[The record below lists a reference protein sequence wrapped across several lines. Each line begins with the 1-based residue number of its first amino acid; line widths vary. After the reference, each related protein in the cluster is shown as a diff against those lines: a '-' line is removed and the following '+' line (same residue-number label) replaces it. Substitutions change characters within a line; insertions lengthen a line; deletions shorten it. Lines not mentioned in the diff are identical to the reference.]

1 MTARVLIV
9 DDLPMMRQALRSVL
23 EEAGYV
29 VAGEAIDGNQGVL
42 GYMQHKPDVVL
53 LDIVMPKLDGIAAL
67 KQIIRIDPGA
77 KVIMCSALGEQS
89 LIFRAIQLG
98 ARDFIV
104 KPFRPER
111 VVESVRQATAYA
123 AS

>member
-1 MTARVLIV
+1 MPSRVLVV
-9 DDLPMMRQALRSVL
+9 DDLPMMRQALRDVI
-23 EEAGYV
+23 EEAGFV
-29 VAGEAIDGNQGVL
+29 VAGEAIDGNQGIVA
-42 GYMQHKPDVVL
+42 YMELKPDVVL

-67 KQIIRIDPGA
+67 KQLIRIDPGA
-77 KVIMCSALGEQS
+77 RVIMCSALGEQS

-111 VVESVRQATAYA
+111 VVESIRRVVSYA
-123 AS
+123 P

>member
-1 MTARVLIV
+1 MPPRVLVV
-9 DDLPMMRQALRSVL
+9 DDLPMMRQALRDVI
-23 EEAGYV
+23 EEAGFV
-29 VAGEAIDGNQGVL
+29 VAGEAIDGNQGIVA
-42 GYMQHKPDVVL
+42 YMEHKPDVVL

-67 KQIIRIDPGA
+67 KQLIRIDPGA
-77 KVIMCSALGEQS
+77 RVIMCSALGEQS

-111 VVESVRQATAYA
+111 VVESIRRVVSYA
-123 AS
+123 P

>member
-1 MTARVLIV
+1 MPARVLIV
-9 DDLPMMRQALRSVL
+9 DDLPMMRQALRGVL
-23 EEAGYV
+23 EEAGFV
-29 VAGEAIDGNQGVL
+29 VTGEAVDGNQGIL
-42 GYMQHKPDVVL
+42 SYLEQKPDVVL

-67 KQIIRIDPGA
+67 KQLMRIDPSA
-77 KVIMCSALGEQS
+77 RVIMCSALGEQA

-111 VVESVRQATAYA
+111 IVESVKRAVAYA
-123 AS
+123 AT